1 MSVEMDKV
9 ALLKKE
15 AAEYAADLV
24 KSGMV
29 VGLGTGST
37 AKYAVMRIG
46 ERLRSGEIHDVVG
59 IPTSKRTE
67 ALAREWGVPLTDFE
81 SAVEIDLT
89 IDGADEVDP
98 DFNLIKGGGGA
109 LLMEKIVA
117 QVTRFQIIVVDQSKM
132 VPSLGTGWAIPI
144 EVIPFGWQS
153 QARFLEACGAKVV
166 LRRAADG
173 TPFYTDHKNLILD
186 AAFGPLD
193 DPQRLA
199 EQLQARV
206 GIVEHGLF
214 LKMTHAVVIASEDG
228 VVYQLNQ
235 SLK

>member
-1 MSVEMDKV
+1 MSVEMDRV
-9 ALLKKE
+9 TNLKKE

-46 ERLRSGEIHDVVG
+46 ERLAHGDIRDVVG
-59 IPTSKRTE
+59 IPTSSRTQ
-67 ALAREWGVPLTDFE
+67 ALAQEWGVPLTDFE
-81 SAVEIDLT
+81 SVTEIDLT

-117 QVTRFQIIVVDQSKM
+117 QVTRFQVIVVDQSKM
-132 VPSLGTGWAIPI
+132 VPRLGTGWAIPI

-153 QARFLEACGAKVV
+153 QARFLEACGATVT
-166 LRRAADG
+166 LRQTTDG
-173 TPFYTDHKNLILD
+173 SPFYTDHKNLVLD

-193 DPQRLA
+193 DPHRLA
-199 EQLQARV
+199 NRLQARV

-214 LKMTHAVVIASEDG
+214 LNMTHAVVIASEEG
-228 VVYQLNQ
+228 VVYRQNRAQ
-235 SLK
+235 K